1 METIRVVLADDHP
14 LMRRGICSLLN
25 RTEDIEVV
33 GEARNGYEALSMVH
47 ELDPDVLLLDMEM
60 PGLPGMEVAKEL
72 EAAGS
77 GVPILA
83 LSAHEDKQYILGIL
97 ATGAAG
103 YLTKEELPET
113 IVRAVRGVAKGE
125 NGWVSRKIAE
135 YLRRWQNQQH

>member
-14 LMRRGICSLLN
+14 LMRRGICSMLN